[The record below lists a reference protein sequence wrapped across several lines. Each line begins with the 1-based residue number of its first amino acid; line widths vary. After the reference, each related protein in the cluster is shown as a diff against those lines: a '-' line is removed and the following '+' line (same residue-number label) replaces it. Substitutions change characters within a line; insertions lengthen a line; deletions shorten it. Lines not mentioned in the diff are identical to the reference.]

1 MSTVKEIYG
10 HIALELIKNSIHS
23 GHIDSEAVYQEA
35 NKSNRAILNK
45 IIGDLILPGSAIL
58 KLVYPDPGVAEA
70 SQSGVLRVSCNSTPG
85 NLC

>member
-35 NKSNRAILNK
+35 NKSNRAIYSL
-45 IIGDLILPGSAIL
+45 DDCFFTPLR
-58 KLVYPDPGVAEA
+58 D
-70 SQSGVLRVSCNSTPG
+70 QSSSLSSKM
-85 NLC
+85 